1 MRIVIDM
8 QGAQT
13 DSRFRGIGR
22 YSLSFAKAVVIAA
35 KHHDVFLVMNGLFS
49 ETLQPLRKAFE
60 GLLPAQNMLVWEVPG
75 PLGVVH
81 ASHQPFYDMAKH
93 VRHAFIANLKPD
105 VVHLTSLF
113 EGYVDNAVA
122 EIAFMGPQVLNS
134 VAFYD
139 LIPFVNKQQYLD
151 PNPKYAK
158 YYLEKIEQLKRADVC
173 LAISAF
179 SAQEAESLLPE
190 LKGHVVNVS
199 TAIDAHFV
207 QVQLEAHA
215 VKALHQK
222 FGIQRQ
228 FILYTGGAD
237 ERKNLPRLI
246 QAFAVLPAAIRDLS
260 QLVFAGRLADHFIG
274 QLLAEATRQG
284 LRTDELIFTG
294 YISDEELIQLYNT
307 CHCFVFPSWQEGFGL
322 PALEAMACGAA
333 TLTSNTSSLPE
344 VVGFEPAMFNP
355 FSVLDITQRIG
366 QVFADADFRQNLI
379 AHGLSRA
386 KLFTWEDVAQRA
398 LASWESQVATRS
410 NSLQQQ
416 SLQLLQQGS
425 KPKPKPKLALVS
437 PWPPTPSG
445 IADYSATLVAYLS
458 KHYDIDLVS
467 NDAVELESS
476 DLVIRNQAWLQENAH
491 LYDRVLYQLGNSPV
505 HSAALTL
512 LRQVPGVVMLHDFYL
527 SGLKSWCQMHNDQAD
542 VWTRALY
549 QSHGYAA
556 LKAWHLNAHSAM
568 QNFPVNLEELQ
579 HAKAVLVHSN
589 YAKNLAVQ
597 WYGPQWSNN
606 IDVLPLLRELP
617 PPQSKEQARQA
628 LGIAPDVFL
637 ICSFGFIDQAKQSQ
651 RVFEAWAQSELSAL
665 DHCMLVFV
673 GQNEGGLY
681 GEQLIHSIE
690 SSSCGHRVH
699 ITGYLDATA
708 YQQYLAAADMAVQL
722 RVNARGETSAA
733 ALDCVAHGIP
743 LIVNANGSM
752 AELPE
757 APVWK
762 LDDHFKIEQ
771 LTQALQTLY
780 ADKARRQHM
789 SAAGVSFIRDIH
801 HPAACALAYF
811 NAIEACYAGHERNA
825 DDITSLVSCLLPQR
839 TQETMVMRWAES
851 ISLNFPAKRAQPR
864 LFLDV
869 TGTYSTQRQTG
880 IERVALALV
889 KGFTSRSF
897 DSFRAEPVHLSF
909 KGERWHARYARQFTL
924 AQLAIPGVHF
934 EEDVVE
940 PQAGDFY
947 ITLDLASAQVV
958 QASQAGLFKRY
969 QQRGVKMYAVVF
981 DLLPVSL
988 PEVFP
993 SGARQ
998 MHTDWLMAINQL
1010 DGVLC
1015 ISKAVQAE
1023 FVAWQQAH
1031 PTKLAAHNA
1040 CQAMAFELGAD
1051 LSAASFSNGVHA
1063 PAEEQAPDGAQALRV
1078 ASGRNFLSV
1087 GTLEPRKNH
1096 LQALEAFELLWAQG
1110 VDVNWW
1116 VVGREGWTGLPPSE
1130 RSAIS
1135 SLSAKIKSHPE
1146 LNQRLFWVEDASDER
1161 LRQMYASADCL
1172 LVTSMGEGLGLPLL
1186 EAAHHGLPLLLRDLP
1201 VFREVAG
1208 SHAHYFRA
1216 ATPQQLA
1223 QSVQDWLVLEPSEVP
1238 NSAHIKARTWQE
1250 SVDQL
1255 AGLIQ
1260 QQQASPSR

>member
-22 YSLSFAKAVVIAA
+22 YSLSFAKAVAIAA
-35 KHHDVFLVMNGLFS
+35 KHHDVLLVMNGLFS
-49 ETLQPLRKAFE
+49 DTLQPLRKAFE

-75 PLGVVH
+75 PLGVVN
-81 ASHQPFYDMAKH
+81 ASHQPYYDMAKH

-122 EIAFMGPQVLNS
+122 EVAFMGPHVVNS
-134 VAFYD
+134 IAFYD

-151 PNPKYAK
+151 PNPRYAQ
-158 YYLEKIEQLKRADVC
+158 YYLEKVEQLKLADVC
-173 LAISAF
+173 LAISTF
-179 SAQEAESLLPE
+179 SAQEAVSLLPE
-190 LKGHVVNVS
+190 LKGRVTNVS

-215 VKALHQK
+215 VKTLHQK

-246 QAFAVLPAAIRDLS
+246 QAFAALPVAIRAIS
-260 QLVFAGRLADHFIG
+260 QLVFAGRLADHFMG
-274 QLLAEATRQG
+274 QLRGEASRQG
-284 LRTDELIFTG
+284 LHTDELILTG
-294 YISDEELIQLYNT
+294 YISDEELVQLYNT

-355 FSVLDITQRIG
+355 FSVSEITQRIA
-366 QVFADADFRQNLI
+366 QVFDDADFRQKLI

-386 KLFTWEDVAQRA
+386 QLFTWADVAQRA
-398 LASWESQVATRS
+398 LANWESQVATRA
-410 NSLQQQ
+410 NSLQKQTLHL
-416 SLQLLQQGS
+416 SQQG
-425 KPKPKPKLALVS
+425 PKPKLAMVS

-445 IADYSATLVAYLS
+445 IADYCATLVAYLS
-458 KHYDIDLVS
+458 KHYDIDLIS
-467 NDAVELESS
+467 NDGVALEGS
-476 DLVIRNQAWLQENAH
+476 DVVIRNQAWLQQNAH

-505 HSAALTL
+505 HSSALTL
-512 LRQVPGVVMLHDFYL
+512 LRQVPGVVMLHDFFL

-542 VWTRALY
+542 VWTHALY

-556 LKAWHLNAHSAM
+556 LKAWHQNAHSAM
-568 QNFPVNLEELQ
+568 QHFPVNLEELQ
-579 HAKAVLVHSN
+579 HAKTVLVHSN
-589 YAKNLAVQ
+589 YAKNLALQ
-597 WYGPQWSNN
+597 WYGSQWSNN
-606 IDVLPLLRELP
+606 IEVLPLLRELP
-617 PPQSKEQARQA
+617 APLSKEQARQA

-637 ICSFGFIDQAKQSQ
+637 ICSFGFIDQTKQSQ

-681 GEQLIHSIE
+681 GEQLVHSIT
-690 SSSCGHRVH
+690 SSSCGHRVK
-699 ITGYLDATA
+699 ITGYLDAAA

-722 RVNARGETSAA
+722 RTNARGETSAA

-771 LTQALQTLY
+771 LIQAFQTLY
-780 ADKARRQHM
+780 ADKARRQQM
-789 SAAGVSFIRDIH
+789 SAAGVSFVQDVH

-811 NAIEACYAGHERNA
+811 NAIEAAYASHQQNA
-825 DDITSLVSCLLPQR
+825 DDITNLVSNLLPKR
-839 TQETMVMRWAES
+839 SKESVVLRWAES
-851 ISLNFPAKRAQPR
+851 ISLNFPAKGAQPR

-869 TGTYSTQRQTG
+869 TATHNTQRQTG

-889 KGFTSRSF
+889 KGFTRQSF

-909 KGERWHARYARQFTL
+909 KGDRWHARYARQFAL
-924 AQLAIPGVHF
+924 DQLAIPGIHF

-940 PQAGDFY
+940 PQAGDIY

-958 QASQAGLFKRY
+958 QASQAGLFRKY
-969 QQRGVKMYAVVF
+969 QQRGVKMYGVVF

-988 PEVFP
+988 PDVFP
-993 SGARQ
+993 TGARQ
-998 MHTDWLMAINQL
+998 MHTDWLMAIQHF
-1010 DGVLC
+1010 DAALC
-1015 ISKAVQAE
+1015 ISKAVQSD

-1031 PTKLAAHNA
+1031 AAKHASHKA
-1040 CQAMAFELGAD
+1040 CQTMAFELGAD
-1051 LSAASFSNGVHA
+1051 VSAASFNNGEKA
-1063 PAEEQAPDGAQALRV
+1063 PAEVLVSEELQSPQMT
-1078 ASGRNFLSV
+1078 SGRNFLTV

-1130 RSAIS
+1130 RAAIS
-1135 SLSAKIKSHPE
+1135 SLRAKIKSHPE
-1146 LNQRLFWVEDASDER
+1146 LNQRLFWVENASDEQ
-1161 LRQMYASADCL
+1161 LRQMYASADGL
-1172 LVTSMGEGLGLPLL
+1172 LVTSVGEGLGLPLL

-1208 SHAHYFRA
+1208 LHAHYFQA
-1216 ATPQQLA
+1216 STAQQLA
-1223 QSVQDWLVLEPSEVP
+1223 QSVQDWLLLEPSQVP
-1238 NSAHIKARTWQE
+1238 QSGQIKARTWQE

-1255 AGLIQ
+1255 ALWLQQ
-1260 QQQASPSR
+1260 QQQAMPKR